1 MLTFVAV
8 DPHTGQLS
16 NVARTAMTVKQM
28 SDMIDLLK
36 DSLARYVTDMQA
48 VAKDS
53 AGKAVTSSTPA
64 RSKPIRRAKQLPG
77 AAPAQ
82 NEVR

>member
-36 DSLARYVTDMQA
+36 DSLARYVSDLQA
-48 VAKDS
+48 VKKDS
-53 AGKAVTSSTPA
+53 AGKAEASSTPA
-64 RSKPIRRAKQLPG
+64 RSKPIRRAKQLPVG
-77 AAPAQ
+77 GPAQ

>member
-8 DPHTGQLS
+8 DPHTEQLS

-36 DSLARYVTDMQA
+36 DSLARYVSDMQA

-53 AGKAVTSSTPA
+53 AGKAVASSAPA

-77 AAPAQ
+77 GAPAQ